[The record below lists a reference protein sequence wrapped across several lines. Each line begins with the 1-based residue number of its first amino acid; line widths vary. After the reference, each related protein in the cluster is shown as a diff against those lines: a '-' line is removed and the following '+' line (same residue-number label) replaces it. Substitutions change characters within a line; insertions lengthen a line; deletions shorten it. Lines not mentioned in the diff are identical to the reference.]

1 MAGKTLRVELVAANK
16 AVWAGEAKLVVGKT
30 VEGESGLMPGHEPML
45 AILANGEVRVTKPE
59 GEVLVV
65 TADDGFLSVEHD
77 VVTVV
82 ARNASGMGVMI
93 SHKSSPGPIELAKC
107 AVWGIALSSKYQ
119 NRAKPI
125 MVVR

>member
-1 MAGKTLRVELVAANK
+1 MSDKTLRVELVAADK
-16 AVWAGEAKLVVGKT
+16 AVWSGEAKLVVAKT
-30 VEGESGLMPGHEPML
+30 VEGEIGLMPGHEPML

-82 ARNASGMGVMI
+82 ARNAS
-93 SHKSSPGPIELAKC
+93 LA
-107 AVWGIALSSKYQ
+107 
-119 NRAKPI
+119 
-125 MVVR
+125 

>member
-1 MAGKTLRVELVAANK
+1 LSDKTLRVELVAADK
-16 AVWAGEAKLVVGKT
+16 AVWSGEAKLVVAKT
-30 VEGESGLMPGHEPML
+30 VEGEIGLMPGHEPML

-82 ARNASGMGVMI
+82 ARNAS
-93 SHKSSPGPIELAKC
+93 LA
-107 AVWGIALSSKYQ
+107 
-119 NRAKPI
+119 
-125 MVVR
+125 

>member
-1 MAGKTLRVELVAANK
+1 MSEKNLRVELVAADK
-16 AVWAGEAKLVVGKT
+16 AVWSGEAKLVVAKT
-30 VEGESGLMPGHEPML
+30 VEGEIGLMPGHEPML

-82 ARNASGMGVMI
+82 ARNAA
-93 SHKSSPGPIELAKC
+93 LA
-107 AVWGIALSSKYQ
+107 
-119 NRAKPI
+119 
-125 MVVR
+125 